1 MTGQE
6 PPQPLGSAD
15 ESVTAIQRALTAIA
29 RRGRARSRA
38 HAPQL
43 SLVDQSLL
51 DYLHDHPDSRAAD
64 IAAHYLLDKSTVSR
78 QLAGLVQAGLVQA
91 TDLVDARGK
100 ALRLT
105 PRGESVIAESMAAQR
120 EALQARLK
128 GWTEQ
133 EVHAFARA
141 LERFNAD

>member
-1 MTGQE
+1 MTGHGVEQSLG
-6 PPQPLGSAD
+6 PPPETVA
-15 ESVTAIQRALTAIA
+15 VIQRALTAIA

-51 DYLHDHPDSRAAD
+51 DFLHDHPDSRAAD
-64 IAAHYLLDKSTVSR
+64 IAAHYLIDKSTVSR
-78 QLAGLVQAGLVQA
+78 QLAGLVGAGLVQA

-105 PRGESVIAESMAAQR
+105 ASGQSVIAESMAAQR
-120 EALQARLK
+120 QALQERLQ
-128 GWTEQ
+128 GWTGE
-133 EVHAFARA
+133 EVRAFARA

>member
-1 MTGQE
+1 MMGQE
-6 PPQPLGSAD
+6 VQQPLEASH
-15 ESVTAIQRALTAIA
+15 ESVAAIQRALTAIA

-105 PRGESVIAESMAAQR
+105 PNGESVIAASMAAQR
-120 EALQARLK
+120 QALQDRLQ
-128 GWTEQ
+128 GWTSE
-133 EVHAFARA
+133 EVRAFARA

>member
-1 MTGQE
+1 MTVDRGAQLSE
-6 PPQPLGSAD
+6 PPPD
-15 ESVTAIQRALTAIA
+15 SVAAIQRALTAIA
-29 RRGRARSRA
+29 RRGRARARA

-78 QLAGLVQAGLVQA
+78 QLAGLVRDGLVQA

-105 PRGESVIAESMAAQR
+105 ASGQLVIAESMAAQR
-120 EALQARLK
+120 QALQERLQ
-128 GWTEQ
+128 GWTGE
-133 EVHAFARA
+133 EVRAFARA
-141 LERFNAD
+141 LERFNAE

>member
-1 MTGQE
+1 MTDEGGGA
-6 PPQPLGSAD
+6 PSPQD
-15 ESVTAIQRALTAIA
+15 VTSIQRALTAIA

-38 HAPQL
+38 QAPQL
-43 SLVDQSLL
+43 SLVDRSLL
-51 DYLHDHPDSRAAD
+51 DFLHDHPDSRAAD

-78 QLAGLVQAGLVQA
+78 QLAGLVHAGLVQA

-105 PRGESVIAESMAAQR
+105 PSGESVIAASMAAQR
-120 EALQARLK
+120 QALQDRLQ
-128 GWTEQ
+128 GWTGE
-133 EVHAFARA
+133 EVRAFATA

>member
-6 PPQPLGSAD
+6 VQQPLEVSH
-15 ESVTAIQRALTAIA
+15 ESVAAIQRALTAIA

-78 QLAGLVQAGLVQA
+78 QLAGLVNAGLVQA
-91 TDLVDARGK
+91 TDLIDARGK

-105 PRGESVIAESMAAQR
+105 PSGESVIAESMAAQR
-120 EALQARLK
+120 EALQARLR
-128 GWTEQ
+128 GWTGD
-133 EVHAFARA
+133 EVRAFARA

>member
-6 PPQPLGSAD
+6 VAQPLEASH
-15 ESVTAIQRALTAIA
+15 ESVAAIQRALTAIA

-64 IAAHYLLDKSTVSR
+64 IAVHYLLDKSTVSR
-78 QLAGLVQAGLVQA
+78 QLPGSCTPASCRPPTSSTPGARRCASRPAGS
-91 TDLVDARGK
+91 R
-100 ALRLT
+100 
-105 PRGESVIAESMAAQR
+105 
-120 EALQARLK
+120 
-128 GWTEQ
+128 
-133 EVHAFARA
+133 
-141 LERFNAD
+141 

>member
-1 MTGQE
+1 MTDEGGGA
-6 PPQPLGSAD
+6 PSPQDVAS
-15 ESVTAIQRALTAIA
+15 IQRALTAIA

-38 HAPQL
+38 QAPQL
-43 SLVDQSLL
+43 SLVDRSLL
-51 DYLHDHPDSRAAD
+51 DFLHDHPDSRAAD

-78 QLAGLVQAGLVQA
+78 QLAGLVAEGLVRA

-105 PRGESVIAESMAAQR
+105 ASGEAVIAESMAAQR
-120 EALQARLK
+120 EALQERLE
-128 GWTEQ
+128 GWTGD
-133 EVHAFARA
+133 EVHAFALA

>member
-1 MTGQE
+1 M
-6 PPQPLGSAD
+6 A
-15 ESVTAIQRALTAIA
+15 AIQRALTAIA

-78 QLAGLVQAGLVQA
+78 QLAGLVAGG
-91 TDLVDARGK
+91 ARAGH
-100 ALRLT
+100 R
-105 PRGESVIAESMAAQR
+105 PRRRPRQGAAPHAQRGAVIAASMAAQR
-120 EALQARLK
+120 EALQERLQ
-128 GWTEQ
+128 GWTGE
-133 EVHAFARA
+133 EVRAFARA